1 MSNRSHK
8 TDDYPILSLPFDSMR
23 SEYDVVVIGSGY
35 GAGVAASRMA
45 RAGKTVAILELG
57 WERRSGSFP
66 HSLPQCLMDMNV
78 SGKSSKNS
86 FLSNWVSPGNP
97 TRLFQLFL
105 GNGQH
110 AFSAHG
116 LGGCSLINAGVFLE
130 ADEDTLTMSPW
141 PSEIRND
148 PSVLDDCEPPALREM
163 VKVLQLTKADYLRA
177 ETMLQP
183 STYPEEYPNLRK
195 LEHLQEDSKRLGTG
209 ENFYKAP
216 LTTFFYSGHNNVG
229 VPMQANTGS
238 GHESTGLNDGSKN
251 SVATTYLADA
261 WNWGAEIFCGCEV
274 RFVEKDPN
282 ENGYIIHFA
291 WHGSGRSVFKNYFKE
306 QLFWVKATD
315 FCFLGAGALGTTE
328 ILLRSKKC
336 GLQMSPLVGRNLSGN
351 GDMLLFGYN
360 GKTDVN
366 AIARRFS
373 RDIEAPGPTITGV
386 IDNRLVDPVDSP
398 LSGYIIQD
406 GCIPEP
412 MNPVIQLLFTL
423 QTVKDQAR
431 SFVSNPR
438 EGTRRT
444 FAILKSFLLGPY
456 ASGGALQR
464 TSTYLVMSHDS
475 NEMTLTLDSDQL
487 CLQAPS
493 EGRSENFKK
502 IKKLLS
508 ILFGYT
514 QASMGFSYFY
524 GRHEEEITVHPLGG
538 ANMSSDGTGLA
549 GVTNYLGE
557 VFTGKGSEVHKGLVC
572 CDASIIPTALGVNPL
587 ATITALSE
595 RSVQFLVENS
605 GLSIDL
611 ATQNGVL
618 NTYSKPRVSS
628 NPRNHKENMSIESNP
643 IGWQFTETLY
653 GHICIGSRKK
663 DPGRSDRFGK
673 GSSCAMRIFLT
684 IEICRPQKGS
694 GYEGK
699 CTGTASCYALST
711 NTLKIVDGS
720 VKFFT
725 SIEDKPESSSISYQL
740 QLLSVEGRQYHLEGR
755 KVINSNIAFSVRKTW
770 EATTTVNVSIL
781 RSDGAIV
788 GSGALHI
795 SLLDFQKQIQT
806 FRPTVSLTA
815 GLFWDLMVF
824 LLSFILHVSLF
835 FFNPFV
841 PLRFPRSSSEDKT
854 RSKQTLPSNSF
865 RIKARDGVQALLE
878 VYDSLPSEGKGISED
893 SITPPPVLLLPGITG
908 SAVHNLYAL
917 PFLRCNMID
926 YLRERGHRCYAL
938 SPRWSADPSVA
949 QRSTVF
955 DCRLDVAA
963 AVDFIRGRE
972 TLKPY
977 VIAHCQGS
985 VALGMG
991 LLDGTI
997 FSSDLLG
1004 VTANSVFINMV
1015 FGYWNAIKGRTTLL
1029 IQLYEYLAGNFFPIS
1044 SSAGDAVFQRLLD
1057 ALLRFYPLGNKRDRC
1072 TSTACRRTSFA
1083 FGLLWNHEN
1092 LDVGIH
1098 DNVHRFFEGTYT
1110 KMMKQVVRMGT
1121 KGGCTDNESHC
1132 LLTEENLQ
1140 RLQGLPILFVSGTEN
1155 QVFNPEST
1163 LKDYELLRRRF
1174 GERHYRRFLA
1184 EGYGHLDPIVGK
1196 NAAEDV
1202 YWRIVT
1208 HLRSCSENGEVL
1220 RPKTESPNIH
1230 SV

>member
-1 MSNRSHK
+1 
-8 TDDYPILSLPFDSMR
+8 
-23 SEYDVVVIGSGY
+23 
-35 GAGVAASRMA
+35 
-45 RAGKTVAILELG
+45 
-57 WERRSGSFP
+57 
-66 HSLPQCLMDMNV
+66 
-78 SGKSSKNS
+78 
-86 FLSNWVSPGNP
+86 
-97 TRLFQLFL
+97 
-105 GNGQH
+105 
-110 AFSAHG
+110 
-116 LGGCSLINAGVFLE
+116 
-130 ADEDTLTMSPW
+130 MSPW

-148 PSVLDDCEPPALREM
+148 PSVLDDCEAPALREM
-163 VKVLQLTKADYLRA
+163 
-177 ETMLQP
+177 P
-183 STYPEEYPNLRK
+183 STYPEGYPNLRK

-274 RFVEKDPN
+274 RFVEKDLN
-282 ENGYIIHFA
+282 ENG
-291 WHGSGRSVFKNYFKE
+291 
-306 QLFWVKATD
+306 
-315 FCFLGAGALGTTE
+315 
-328 ILLRSKKC
+328 SKKC
-336 GLQMSPLVGRNLSGN
+336 GLRMSPLVGRNLSGN

-549 GVTNYLGE
+549 GVTNHLGE

-611 ATQNGVL
+611 ATQN
-618 NTYSKPRVSS
+618 
-628 NPRNHKENMSIESNP
+628 
-643 IGWQFTETLY
+643 
-653 GHICIGSRKK
+653 
-663 DPGRSDRFGK
+663 
-673 GSSCAMRIFLT
+673 
-684 IEICRPQKGS
+684 GS

-815 GLFWDLMVF
+815 GLFWDLMGF